1 MSNLHP
7 GPWRRRTGPIKCIQE
22 RSCSAWLITRM
33 RPAQMRRDPSSPA
46 VTHRNAPKPPLFRR
60 RAPEMRLCQR
70 RLPLTG
76 WRDCL
81 SLINTAPQPTL
92 VPRRKPDAMRAA
104 MIDKAHTNDPR
115 PPAEDQDPG
124 QGSKKDGGLAAEP
137 VDPRILTIARAIGR
151 LIARER
157 FEELT
162 DPFRHMNR

>member
-1 MSNLHP
+1 MI
-7 GPWRRRTGPIKCIQE
+7 RRPPRSTRTDTLFPY
-22 RSCSAWLITRM
+22 T
-33 RPAQMRRDPSSPA
+33 
-46 VTHRNAPKPPLFRR
+46 TLFR
-60 RAPEMRLCQR
+60 
-70 RLPLTG
+70 
-76 WRDCL
+76 
-81 SLINTAPQPTL
+81 SPQPTL

-137 VDPRILTIARAIGR
+137 VDPRILKIARAIGR

-162 DPFRHMNR
+162 DPFRPMNR

>member
-1 MSNLHP
+1 
-7 GPWRRRTGPIKCIQE
+7 
-22 RSCSAWLITRM
+22 M

-92 VPRRKPDAMRAA
+92 VPRRKPDAIRAE
-104 MIDKAHTNDPR
+104 MIDKAQTTEPR
-115 PPAEDQDPG
+115 PTADDQKPG
-124 QGSKKDGGLAAEP
+124 QGAKRDGGQDADTAA
-137 VDPRILTIARAIGR
+137 T
-151 LIARER
+151 
-157 FEELT
+157 
-162 DPFRHMNR
+162 RHLPHAPQP

>member
-1 MSNLHP
+1 MLISD
-7 GPWRRRTGPIKCIQE
+7 W
-22 RSCSAWLITRM
+22 SADVCSSDR
-33 RPAQMRRDPSSPA
+33 
-46 VTHRNAPKPPLFRR
+46 
-60 RAPEMRLCQR
+60 
-70 RLPLTG
+70 
-76 WRDCL
+76 
-81 SLINTAPQPTL
+81 
-92 VPRRKPDAMRAA
+92 AMRAA

-162 DPFRHMNR
+162 DRSEEHTSELQSLMRISYAVLCLKKKKTKSQNHYLTESYYLVYLTEHQL

>member
-1 MSNLHP
+1 
-7 GPWRRRTGPIKCIQE
+7 
-22 RSCSAWLITRM
+22 M

-115 PPAEDQDPG
+115 PPAEDKDPG

-137 VDPRILTIARAIGR
+137 DRKSKR
-151 LIARER
+151 LNSS
-157 FEELT
+157 
-162 DPFRHMNR
+162 H

>member
-1 MSNLHP
+1 
-7 GPWRRRTGPIKCIQE
+7 
-22 RSCSAWLITRM
+22 M

-115 PPAEDQDPG
+115 PPAADQDPRHG
-124 QGSKKDGGLAAEP
+124 QQQNGGPAAEP
-137 VDPRILTIARAIGR
+137 LDARLLPVARHIGWPTNEQE
-151 LIARER
+151 A
-157 FEELT
+157 
-162 DPFRHMNR
+162 